1 MLGPIGRLGIRNSLR
16 AARETVRGGG
26 PKGLRLLDVHPP
38 EGLIAPTVTVD
49 LEIPLRDGNSTQ
61 LSPGI
66 PLPPPAAWA
75 WRIGRAGMA
84 VRDRF
89 WSR

>member
-16 AARETVRGGG
+16 AVRDTVRGGG
-26 PKGLRLLDVHPP
+26 PAGLKLLDVHAP
-38 EGLIAPTVTVD
+38 EGIIAPTVTVD
-49 LEIPLRDGNSTQ
+49 LEVSLRNGGSTQ

-84 VRDRF
+84 IRDRF
-89 WSR
+89 AE